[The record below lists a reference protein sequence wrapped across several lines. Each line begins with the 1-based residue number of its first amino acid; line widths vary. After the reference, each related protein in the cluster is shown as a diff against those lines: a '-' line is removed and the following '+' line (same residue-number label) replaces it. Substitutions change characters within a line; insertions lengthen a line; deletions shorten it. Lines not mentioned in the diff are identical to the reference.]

1 MFNAT
6 NKTDIFNLIND
17 KSRVFF
23 GEDIIE
29 EYSHDELGGTYSKPD
44 AVVKAISADEIS
56 AVCKYAYEHDIPVTA
71 RGSGT
76 GLVGSCVPV
85 CNGIIIDTTLMN
97 HFLEL
102 DEENLTLTVEPGVL
116 LMEISKYVEE
126 HDLFYPP
133 DPGEKT
139 ATIGGNISTNAGGMR
154 AVKYGVTRDYVR
166 QLEVVLP
173 DGRIVTFGGK
183 IVKNSSGYDLKDLII
198 GSEGTLG
205 IITKATLK
213 LLPLPKKTISLLIPF
228 PDLSTAIKTVPA
240 IIKAKCIPTAIEFM
254 QKEVIS
260 DAESYLGSKFPDSSA
275 DAYLLLKF
283 DGQSTQEIEG
293 YYDGAAQ
300 ICLERGAKDIFISD
314 TAERDETI
322 WKARV
327 AFLEA
332 IKNSTTDMDEVF
344 TMIFEKAGENAGG
357 STGGGEDVTD
367 TATNLLNRVPP
378 HLYGGTAIP
387 VDKDAQFR
395 GARATEVTIQDLIS
409 GDRVV
414 HTAMADLVM
423 RWSGNKFGKF
433 GFAPVGA
440 VMPATDARV
449 LAAMRKRYDRIFF
462 LVAGY
467 GAQGGIARH
476 AAYAF
481 DEFGHG
487 AVVSASRSI
496 LGAWKKDG
504 GDGRNFEELTLEA
517 AVKMKKDLTK
527 FVTVI

>member
-322 WKARV
+322 WKARG

-332 IKNSTTDMDEVF
+332 IKNSTTDMDEVDVVVPRSNVSEMVEF
-344 TMIFEKAGENAGG
+344 SHKLQEKVGARIKCFGHAGDGNLHIYVLKDDLTEEQWKEKL
-357 STGGGEDVTD
+357 GEAMDHMYAKAKELKGEVSGEHGIGYAKKEYLHRSLD
-367 TATNLLNRVPP
+367 PVSIELMRGIKKVFDPKNLLNP
-378 HLYGGTAIP
+378 
-387 VDKDAQFR
+387 
-395 GARATEVTIQDLIS
+395 
-409 GDRVV
+409 
-414 HTAMADLVM
+414 
-423 RWSGNKFGKF
+423 GK
-433 GFAPVGA
+433 
-440 VMPATDARV
+440 
-449 LAAMRKRYDRIFF
+449 IF
-462 LVAGY
+462 
-467 GAQGGIARH
+467 
-476 AAYAF
+476 
-481 DEFGHG
+481 
-487 AVVSASRSI
+487 
-496 LGAWKKDG
+496 
-504 GDGRNFEELTLEA
+504 
-517 AVKMKKDLTK
+517 
-527 FVTVI
+527 

>member
-322 WKARV
+322 WKARG

-332 IKNSTTDMDEVF
+332 IKNSTTDMDEVDVVVPRSNVSEMVEF
-344 TMIFEKAGENAGG
+344 SHKLQEKVGARIKCFGHAGDGNLHIYVLKDDLTEEQWKEKLAEAMDHMYAKAKELK
-357 STGGGEDVTD
+357 GEVSGEHGIGYAKKEYLHRSLDPVSIELMRGIKKVFD
-367 TATNLLNRVPP
+367 PKNLLNP
-378 HLYGGTAIP
+378 
-387 VDKDAQFR
+387 
-395 GARATEVTIQDLIS
+395 
-409 GDRVV
+409 
-414 HTAMADLVM
+414 
-423 RWSGNKFGKF
+423 GK
-433 GFAPVGA
+433 
-440 VMPATDARV
+440 
-449 LAAMRKRYDRIFF
+449 IF
-462 LVAGY
+462 
-467 GAQGGIARH
+467 
-476 AAYAF
+476 
-481 DEFGHG
+481 
-487 AVVSASRSI
+487 
-496 LGAWKKDG
+496 
-504 GDGRNFEELTLEA
+504 
-517 AVKMKKDLTK
+517 
-527 FVTVI
+527 